1 MSPSLLASQQHEAE
15 ASTQVLALLVLPLAL
30 RYAVTNRVTWCEV
43 ASRDMSTHALCVFAC
58 LLVLCRNVRDPAN
71 AALVNSD
78 PELQQWV
85 RNVKMTA
92 EDVRSKM
99 RNTAAPLFAAQVRH
113 LVVGLLAPLHGSAQ
127 MFGRTTLLFPDGCKA
142 ARSNMHRSHCKTHC
156 DCPSATSNLQRCATL
171 CCTRCR

>member
-1 MSPSLLASQQHEAE
+1 MCVCVRLLA
-15 ASTQVLALLVLPLAL
+15 
-30 RYAVTNRVTWCEV
+30 
-43 ASRDMSTHALCVFAC
+43 
-58 LLVLCRNVRDPAN
+58 LCRNVRDPAN

-113 LVVGLLAPLHGSAQ
+113 MLGLLAQRHGAAATV
-127 MFGRTTLLFPDGCKA
+127 GTDTLLFPDGCTA
-142 ARSNMHRSHCKTHC
+142 ARSNV
-156 DCPSATSNLQRCATL
+156 
-171 CCTRCR
+171 